1 MVGDVAKAKMTA
13 LEHCRSNPVKPQNI
27 PDLLKGLPHW
37 VVWKVFT
44 EKSDGRFDKV
54 PICPSSGYKVSAI
67 DQTNHMTFEEALEA
81 HQDGSGDGIGI
92 VLTRKAVTLND
103 AGEPLYLIGVDLD
116 KVEGCAEKAQEARK
130 IGKSIGSY
138 LEVSPSGTG
147 IRIFALSKE
156 LVGRGQSPSGEM
168 YNAGRFLTVTGH
180 GRAREVVAATDQ
192 LKALEQ
198 EWWPDDVERRVKP
211 VLSRISQASY
221 PDTPRRRAELAEILQ
236 YISADC
242 DYERYRDV
250 VWAILSTKWHDAEDI
265 ACNWCLAAPE
275 RFDQDNFES
284 VVNSYKSQHDNPVT
298 IGSLI
303 YWARKAGRH
312 G

>member
-1 MVGDVAKAKMTA
+1 MTKAKMTA
-13 LEHCRSNPVKPQNI
+13 LEHCRSHPVKPQNI
-27 PDLLKGLPHW
+27 PVFLQGLPHW

-44 EKSDGRFDKV
+44 EKPDGRFDKV
-54 PICPSSGYKVSAI
+54 PICPRSGHKV
-67 DQTNHMTFEEALEA
+67 NHLDKDNQMTFEDALQA
-81 HQDGSGDGIGI
+81 HQGSSGDGIGI
-92 VLTRKAVTLND
+92 SLTSEPVAHND
-103 AGEPLYLIGVDLD
+103 AGESLYLIGVDLD
-116 KVEGCAEKAQEARK
+116 KVEGCAEKLQAARE

-138 LEVSPSGTG
+138 AEVSPSGTG

-156 LVGRGQSPSGEM
+156 PVGHGQSPSGEM

-221 PDTPRRRAELAEILQ
+221 PDTPRRRAELAETLQ